1 MRYAIISDVHAN
13 AAALRA
19 VLVDAQDL
27 NAEKVICLGDVLG
40 YGPDPVPALEEIY
53 SRVHVCLAGNHDD
66 AVCGR
71 RTTEDFNDFAAAA
84 VARQR
89 KSLTA
94 EAMNWL
100 RQLPYT
106 YATSDFACAHGDF
119 SDPESFCYIQD
130 PEDALPS
137 FEERAEQLLFV
148 GHTHKP
154 GVIVLKGDEE
164 LLAYEPMDFRLEEG
178 QRYVVNVGSV
188 GYPRSG
194 FCRSYYCIYDDE
206 ARTVYFRSLPF
217 DLEGYRE
224 KMGGKGLDEAPWM
237 AARAAQRA
245 IPRVRDAASFGKPT
259 LPKTPPKPKVLVV
272 ERPSKDT
279 TPAVSAPEPKR
290 RSRWPL
296 ALLLLLVV
304 TAGVAGWLSFDEG
317 ARTVALAQVEACRQ
331 ALEQRRPQANPQPA
345 KAVSPVMPPQAGA
358 PAVTPAESASQ
369 GALSTPPV
377 AGWSAVLTNRVLRLE
392 PGQKIHFAVKLAP
405 KSNPVKAH
413 LVFRDK
419 DGQIMPGAEV
429 AYPPFA
435 SSLSHGTG
443 KSAVPAPEGAC
454 EVLLEAAKA
463 SGQGFCEITRFELDV
478 KELERGKRK

>member
-94 EAMNWL
+94 EAMAWL

-137 FEERAEQLLFV
+137 FEGRAEQLLFV

-164 LLAYEPMDFRLEEG
+164 LLAYDPMDFRLEEG

-194 FCRSYYCIYDDE
+194 FCRSYYCIYDDA

-245 IPRVRDAASFGKPT
+245 TPRVRDAASFGKRA
-259 LPKTPPKPKVLVV
+259 LPKTPPKAKVLVV
-272 ERPSKDT
+272 ERP
-279 TPAVSAPEPKR
+279 ARESAPAAPVSKPKR

-296 ALLLLLVV
+296 ALLFLLAV
-304 TAGVAGWLSFDEG
+304 TGGVAGWLYFDEG
-317 ARTVALAQVEACRQ
+317 ARAAARMQIGACLREVEQ
-331 ALEQRRPQANPQPA
+331 SRPQANPQPT
-345 KAVSPVMPPQAGA
+345 KTDSPVVPPKAGA
-358 PAVTPAESASQ
+358 PAATPAESASQ
-369 GALSTPPV
+369 GALSAPPV
-377 AGWSAVLTNRVLRLE
+377 AGWSSVLTNRVLRLE
-392 PGQKIHFAVKLAP
+392 PGQKVYFAVKLAP

-413 LVFRDK
+413 LLFRDK
-419 DGQIMPGAEV
+419 TGQIMPGAEI

-435 SSLSHGTG
+435 SSLSHGTD
-443 KSAVPAPEGAC
+443 KSAVPAPEGAY

-478 KELERGKRK
+478 KELERRKRK